1 MGTCKLILGSKYLEV
16 ARSFAAL
23 QPCALRDFCT
33 FEVVMNNG
41 TPKAEYRVYSGFVA
55 ASRQEN
61 MQFMM
66 SSSGLTKPGRL
77 DRGFPQIN

>member
-1 MGTCKLILGSKYLEV
+1 MS
-16 ARSFAAL
+16 
-23 QPCALRDFCT
+23 
-33 FEVVMNNG
+33 NG

-66 SSSGLTKPGRL
+66 SSSGLTKPGKL